1 MKLKTVCV
9 YCGSRMGANPVYQE
23 TARVLGEELVRRGY
37 GLVYGGG
44 DIGLMGTIAHS
55 VMDAGGEVTGVIPKV
70 LLHQELGLKEVTE
83 LLVVGSMH
91 ERKTIMAERADGF
104 IALPGGIGT
113 LEELFEIITWGYL
126 GLHQKPCGLLNVVG
140 YYDDLLKFLENAESE
155 AFMHQALEKYL
166 VHHAEPA
173 SLLDQMEQMNLP
185 QVETVIEKVNQT

>member
-1 MKLKTVCV
+1 MKLKTICV
-9 YCGSRMGANPVYQE
+9 YCGSRMGTNPRYQK
-23 TARVLGEELVRRGY
+23 TAKILGEELVRRGY

-83 LLVVGSMH
+83 LLVVESMH

-104 IALPGGIGT
+104 IAMPGGIGT

-126 GLHQKPCGLLNVVG
+126 GLHQKPCGLLNVAG
-140 YYDDLLKFLENAESE
+140 YYNDMLKFLEHAESE
-155 AFMHQALEKYL
+155 SFMHQALERYL
-166 VHHAEPA
+166 VHDGEPA
-173 SLLDQMEQMNLP
+173 VLLDQMETMTLP
-185 QVETVIEKVNQT
+185 EVATIIEKVDQT